1 MFKHQPPA
9 MLPPSP
15 LVSSFTYSIH
25 TPFGFV
31 PLNTLN
37 ALPPD
42 GAGAGAGNI
51 STPSLTSVGL
61 KAPVT
66 SGPEL
71 GRLVAAASSSVSVIP
86 LTAVEPPTSDM
97 MMAFWPP
104 GPTNNMSTS
113 SGNVWPKL
121 FSATVTWVTVP
132 TNPEIASV
140 AGYGVAAPP
149 PLIVIAVGLQ
159 PPGQVPVIVTVKLQ
173 VPPAKAVQVTVVVP
187 IGKNDPEGGEQVTV
201 PQVPLVVGAG

>member
-15 LVSSFTYSIH
+15 LVSSFTYNFH

-37 ALPPD
+37 TLPPD

-61 KAPVT
+61 NVPLT
-66 SGPEL
+66 SGPAL
-71 GRLVAAASSSVSVIP
+71 GRLVAAASSKVSVIP
-86 LTAVEPPTSDM
+86 LTAVAPPTSDM

-104 GPTNNMSTS
+104 GPTNRMSTS
-113 SGNVWPKL
+113 SGNVWLRL
-121 FSATVTWVTVP
+121 FNVTVT
-132 TNPEIASV
+132 
-140 AGYGVAAPP
+140 
-149 PLIVIAVGLQ
+149 LVIT
-159 PPGQVPVIVTVKLQ
+159 PV
-173 VPPAKAVQVTVVVP
+173 
-187 IGKNDPEGGEQVTV
+187 
-201 PQVPLVVGAG
+201 